1 MNKKG
6 VITSREG
13 KRETHTD
20 DIFSFN
26 HKMPPSAASALWA
39 AGVTLPSSPA
49 APTGP
54 ERERLG
60 QLLLGEKRLSRAATL
75 LPLLE
80 ISQPLP

>member
-26 HKMPPSAASALWA
+26 HKMPPFAASAPVGRLRD
-39 AGVTLPSSPA
+39 

-60 QLLLGEKRLSRAATL
+60 QLLLGEKRLSWARYTAS
-75 LPLLE
+75 P
-80 ISQPLP
+80 P